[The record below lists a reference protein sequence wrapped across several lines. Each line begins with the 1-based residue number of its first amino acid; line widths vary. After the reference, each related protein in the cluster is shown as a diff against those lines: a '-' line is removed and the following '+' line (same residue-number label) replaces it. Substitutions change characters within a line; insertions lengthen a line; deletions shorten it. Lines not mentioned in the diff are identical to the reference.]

1 MSNNNL
7 KKIEILEK
15 KYFLEL
21 GKILKNNRRSLV
33 NGFNSRL
40 SIRRDTEGISYQ
52 ENEVAAGAE
61 RILMALIC
69 RKKLDWQ
76 VNSSPIS
83 SNLLFELPNAMVNID
98 AKTYKERAKE
108 ENKVNLARNQTSYG
122 QNIHIRSQRTSTRYT
137 WKAALKPIY
146 RHDKRGE
153 LFTISFIVKFVY
165 DNNDQSLKEVQ
176 LINIPNGKLI
186 DIYGRGY
193 GGGKEN
199 IFCRGKSSI
208 SSGKPVRDIR
218 FKISAFMNPKLTTG
232 WERKEIIYK
241 KSKN

>member
-1 MSNNNL
+1 
-7 KKIEILEK
+7 
-15 KYFLEL
+15 
-21 GKILKNNRRSLV
+21 
-33 NGFNSRL
+33 
-40 SIRRDTEGISYQ
+40 
-52 ENEVAAGAE
+52 
-61 RILMALIC
+61 
-69 RKKLDWQ
+69 
-76 VNSSPIS
+76 
-83 SNLLFELPNAMVNID
+83 
-98 AKTYKERAKE
+98 
-108 ENKVNLARNQTSYG
+108 
-122 QNIHIRSQRTSTRYT
+122 
-137 WKAALKPIY
+137 LKPIY

-208 SSGKPVRDIR
+208 SPGKPVRDIR
-218 FKISAFMNPKLTTG
+218 FKISAFMDPKLTTG
-232 WERKEIIYK
+232 WKRKEIIYK

>member
-1 MSNNNL
+1 MSNDNL
-7 KKIEILEK
+7 KKIEKLEK

-21 GKILKNNRRSLV
+21 KEILNNNKKSLV
-33 NGFNSRL
+33 DGFNSRL
-40 SIRRDTEGISYQ
+40 SIKRDTEGISYQ

-69 RKKLDWQ
+69 REKLNWQ

-83 SNLLFELPNAMVNID
+83 SNLLFELPDVMINID
-98 AKTYKERAKE
+98 AKTYKEKAKE

-122 QNIHIRSQRTSTRYT
+122 QNVYIRSQRTNTRYT

-146 RHDKRGE
+146 RHDKKGE
-153 LFTISFIVKFVY
+153 LFTISFIVKFIY
-165 DNNDQSLKEVQ
+165 DNINQSLQEVQ

-186 DIYGRGY
+186 DTYGKGF
-193 GGGKEN
+193 GSGEGN

-208 SSGKPVRDIR
+208 KPGKPVRDIR
-218 FKISAFMNPKLTTG
+218 FKISAFIKPKLITD
-232 WERKEIIYK
+232 WERKVIIFK
-241 KSKN
+241 K

>member
-1 MSNNNL
+1 MNNNEL
-7 KKIEILEK
+7 QKIEELEK

-21 GKILKNNRRSLV
+21 KELLEDKKEELKK
-33 NGFNSRL
+33 GFDSRL
-40 SIRRDTEGISYQ
+40 HIRRDTEGISYN

-61 RILMALIC
+61 RVLMALIC
-69 RKKLDWQ
+69 RNKPDWE

-83 SNLLFELPNAMVNID
+83 SNLLFELPNTIINID

-122 QNIHIRSQRTSTRYT
+122 QNIHIISQRTGTRYT

-146 RHDKRGE
+146 RHEQKGE
-153 LFTISFIVKFVY
+153 LVTISFIVKFIY

-176 LINIPNGKLI
+176 LINIPNGNLI
-186 DIYGRGY
+186 EIYGRGY
-193 GGGKEN
+193 GRGEEN

-208 SSGKPVRDIR
+208 AAGKPVRDIR
-218 FKISAFMNPKLTTG
+218 FKISAFETPQLIKG
-232 WERKEIIYK
+232 WKRKEIIYK
-241 KSKN
+241 IN